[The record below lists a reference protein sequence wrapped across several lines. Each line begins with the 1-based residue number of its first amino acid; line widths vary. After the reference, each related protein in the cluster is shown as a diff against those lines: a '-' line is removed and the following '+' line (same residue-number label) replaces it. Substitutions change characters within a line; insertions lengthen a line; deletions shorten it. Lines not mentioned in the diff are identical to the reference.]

1 MKITFGLWLDG
12 ASPPAQATLTE
23 TGFGPTGL
31 LRWLEA
37 RLGLARRWPTA
48 VERLMA
54 YEQALTAAGAGS
66 FYFKSLGKDP
76 LAVAETLLGWRDE
89 LILSGWDR
97 SPAPTGAPRPDALF
111 ALEGRLDSV
120 VRTGIGDRVLE
131 VLAAL
136 PMRPITLE
144 SLMVVDDRSHL
155 PVLWQ
160 RLLDLLGAQWAKP
173 SQPGIA
179 TAAAN
184 TDLAAVQRALADKS
198 SPTDFSLK
206 DDGTLTLYSA
216 YSGITL
222 GRIAGQELAAVR
234 GTRDRYVLVTDAPA
248 AQVDIGLA
256 AVDAPTAGLEE
267 RSHARAV
274 SQVLA
279 LALRLRWQ
287 PLDPQY
293 LMEFLTHPVCPVT
306 KWLRRELAEALQ
318 EAPGIGGP
326 GWQQAIQSARQEI
339 TDFFQTNP
347 AEREQQLERLETDLR
362 GWILV
367 ERFDLAGTA
376 EGAKLAAT
384 CSQVAQWAAALAAH
398 REDQPDA
405 GLYRALSSAAQQL
418 GTLLSPRAAVHPALL
433 DRLLGQVLGAGWQ
446 VGNSPAELGAGE
458 ILRHLGALCEP
469 VDVLAWW
476 GATEPSRPHGAPWTI
491 AELERLQHAGIT
503 PLSPGCLVE
512 RETRA
517 WERMI
522 LATRRR
528 LILLLPQQ
536 QGGAV
541 VARHPFLNRLQGLL
555 GKSPLPILNVDSQL
569 RAAQAPPG
577 IAIAETP
584 PYSLPELRRWWRL
597 SEGINLPARANESF
611 SSAEKFLYSP
621 YHWVLQHPARLR
633 RGVLS
638 SQQLHSAQRLHGN
651 LLHRLTEWL
660 FNEPPPTGL
669 DWRHATRGAV
679 EAWVSGHWNR
689 LLETEGASL
698 LVPGHL
704 TENARLRAEAEHSL
718 WELIHWLHTAG
729 VVGAVA
735 NFRPKVQDFQAGS
748 IGGYIDLV
756 VTNAAG
762 RKAVLDLK
770 YGGRADK
777 ERQMKAGI
785 PLQLAVY
792 AYLLAEGGQADWPA
806 AGFFILK
813 DQELLT
819 RDHGYFP
826 GSNNG
831 QAESGTFSLQ
841 TCWHEFLAMWQW
853 RRGLLDERWIEVTVG
868 GTEPTDGTGG
878 EPSSALQLCEHWEPG
893 EDHDKY
899 NDFRALT
906 GFGLDE

>member
-1 MKITFGLWLDG
+1 
-12 ASPPAQATLTE
+12 
-23 TGFGPTGL
+23 
-31 LRWLEA
+31 
-37 RLGLARRWPTA
+37 
-48 VERLMA
+48 
-54 YEQALTAAGAGS
+54 
-66 FYFKSLGKDP
+66 
-76 LAVAETLLGWRDE
+76 
-89 LILSGWDR
+89 
-97 SPAPTGAPRPDALF
+97 
-111 ALEGRLDSV
+111 
-120 VRTGIGDRVLE
+120 
-131 VLAAL
+131 
-136 PMRPITLE
+136 
-144 SLMVVDDRSHL
+144 
-155 PVLWQ
+155 
-160 RLLDLLGAQWAKP
+160 
-173 SQPGIA
+173 
-179 TAAAN
+179 
-184 TDLAAVQRALADKS
+184 
-198 SPTDFSLK
+198 
-206 DDGTLTLYSA
+206 
-216 YSGITL
+216 
-222 GRIAGQELAAVR
+222 
-234 GTRDRYVLVTDAPA
+234 
-248 AQVDIGLA
+248 
-256 AVDAPTAGLEE
+256 
-267 RSHARAV
+267 
-274 SQVLA
+274 
-279 LALRLRWQ
+279 
-287 PLDPQY
+287 
-293 LMEFLTHPVCPVT
+293 MEFLTHPVCPVS

-326 GWQQAIQSARQEI
+326 DWQQAIQSAKEEIQE
-339 TDFFQTNP
+339 FFTADP
-347 AEREQQLERLETDLR
+347 AERDRHLERIETDLR
-362 GWILV
+362 DWIMV
-367 ERFDLAGTA
+367 ERFNLAGVA
-376 EGAKLAAT
+376 SGAKLAAT
-384 CSQVAQWAAALAAH
+384 CSQVAQWAAALATH

-418 GTLLSPRAAVHPALL
+418 GTLLTPRAEVHPALL

-446 VGNSPAELGAGE
+446 VGNSTAELGAPE
-458 ILRHLGALCEP
+458 ILRHPGALFEP

-476 GATEPSRPHGAPWTI
+476 GATEPSRPHGAPWTV

-528 LILLLPQQ
+528 LVLLLPQQ
-536 QGGAV
+536 QAGAV

-555 GKSPLPILNVDSQL
+555 GKSPLPILNVDARL

-597 SEGINLPARANESF
+597 PEGIKLPARTEESF
-611 SSAEKFLYSP
+611 SSSEKFLYSP

-651 LLHRLTEWL
+651 LLHRLTERL
-660 FNEPPPTGL
+660 FNEPQPAGL

-698 LVPGHL
+698 LVPGYL
-704 TENARLRAEAEHSL
+704 TENARLRAEAERSL

-735 NFRPKVQDFQAGS
+735 NFHPEAQAFHAGR

-756 VTNAAG
+756 VTNATG

-777 ERQMKAGI
+777 ERQLNKGI

-831 QAESGTFSLQ
+831 QAEPGAFSLQ
-841 TCWHEFLAMWQW
+841 TCWHEFLEMWQW
-853 RRGLLDERWIEVTVG
+853 RRELLDERWIEVTVG
-868 GTEPTDGTGG
+868 GTEPTKESGA
-878 EPSSALQLCEHWEPG
+878 EPSSVGPCAHWKPG
-893 EDHDKY
+893 KDHDKY
-899 NDFRALT
+899 NDFRGLT

>member
-23 TGFGPTGL
+23 TRFGPTGL
-31 LRWLEA
+31 LRWLES

-48 VERLMA
+48 VERLIA
-54 YEQALTAAGAGS
+54 YEQALVSASAGS
-66 FYFKSLGKDP
+66 FYSKSFAKDP
-76 LAVAETLLGWRDE
+76 LAVAETLLRWRDE
-89 LILSGWDR
+89 LILSGWAR

-111 ALEGRLDSV
+111 ELDGRVDPV
-120 VRTGIGDRVLE
+120 VRTGVGDRVLE

-144 SLMVVDDRSHL
+144 SLTVVDDRSHL

-160 RLLDLLGAQWAKP
+160 RLLDTLGAQWAKP
-173 SQPGIA
+173 NQLGIP
-179 TAAAN
+179 TAVAN
-184 TDLAAVQRALADKS
+184 TDLAAVQQALANNS

-206 DDGTLTLYSA
+206 GDGSLTLYSA
-216 YSGITL
+216 YSGVTL

-234 GTRDRYVLVTDAPA
+234 GTRDRCVLLTDAPA

-256 AVDAPTAGLEE
+256 TVDAPTAGLEE

-306 KWLRRELAEALQ
+306 KWLRRELAEALR
-318 EAPGIGGP
+318 ESPGIGGP
-326 GWQQAIQSARQEI
+326 EWQQAIKSAKEEI
-339 TDFFQTNP
+339 QDFFTADP
-347 AEREQQLERLETDLR
+347 AEREQQLERLESDLR
-362 GWILV
+362 DWILV

-376 EGAKLAAT
+376 EGSKLAAT
-384 CSQVAQWAAALAAH
+384 CSQVAQWATAVAAH

-405 GLYRALSSAAQQL
+405 GLYRGLSSAAQQL
-418 GTLLSPRAAVHPALL
+418 GTLLTPRAEVHPALL

-446 VGNSPAELGAGE
+446 VGNAPAELGAPE
-458 ILRHLGALCEP
+458 TIRHPGALCEP
-469 VDVLAWW
+469 VDALVWW
-476 GATEPSRPHGAPWTI
+476 GATESSRPHGAPWTI

-555 GKSPLPILNVDSQL
+555 GKSPLPILNVDAQL

-597 SEGINLPARANESF
+597 PEGIKLPARAEESF

-669 DWRHATRGAV
+669 DWRHATKGTV
-679 EAWVSGHWNR
+679 EAWVSGHWDR

-698 LVPGHL
+698 LVPGYL
-704 TENARLRAEAEHSL
+704 TENARLRAEAEQAL
-718 WELIHWLHTAG
+718 WELIRGLHAA
-729 VVGAVA
+729 GAVTA
-735 NFRPKVQDFQAGS
+735 VADLHPEAQAFQAGR
-748 IGGYIDLV
+748 IGGHIDLV

-777 ERQMKAGI
+777 ERQMNKGI

-792 AYLLAEGGQADWPA
+792 AYLLAEGGRQDWPA

-841 TCWHEFLAMWQW
+841 TCWDEFLEMWQW

-868 GTEPTDGTGG
+868 GTEPTKESGA
-878 EPSSALQLCEHWEPG
+878 EPSSVEPCAHWKPG
-893 EDHDKY
+893 KDHDKY

>member
-12 ASPPAQATLTE
+12 AVTTHEATLAE
-23 TGFGPTGL
+23 ARFGPAAL
-31 LRWLEA
+31 LQWLEG

-48 VERLMA
+48 VERLIA
-54 YEQALTAAGAGS
+54 YEQALASASAGS
-66 FYFKSLGKDP
+66 FYSKSFAKDP
-76 LAVAETLLGWRDE
+76 LAVAETLLRWRDE
-89 LILSGWDR
+89 LILSGWER

-111 ALEGRLDSV
+111 ELDGRVDPI
-120 VRTGIGDRVLE
+120 VRTGAGDRVLD
-131 VLAAL
+131 VLAVL
-136 PMRPITLE
+136 PMRPITFE
-144 SLMVVDDRSHL
+144 SLVVVDDRSHL
-155 PVLWQ
+155 PVLWL
-160 RLLDLLGAQWAKP
+160 RLLDSLGAQWAKP
-173 SQPGIA
+173 TQPGMPA
-179 TAAAN
+179 PGVN
-184 TDLAAVQRALADKS
+184 TDLAAVQRALAGNS
-198 SPTDFSLK
+198 NPTEFSLK
-206 DDGTLTLYSA
+206 GDGTLTLYSA

-234 GTRDRYVLVTDAPA
+234 GTHDRCILLTDAPA

-256 AVDAPTAGLEE
+256 TVDAPTAGLEE

-279 LALRLRWQ
+279 LALRLRWL

-306 KWLRRELAEALQ
+306 KWLRRELTEALR

-326 GWQQAIQSARQEI
+326 KWHEAIQSAKQE
-339 TDFFQTNP
+339 TSDFFQTNP
-347 AEREQQLERLETDLR
+347 AEREKQLERLESDLR
-362 GWILV
+362 DWILV
-367 ERFDLAGTA
+367 ERFDMAGAA
-376 EGAKLAAT
+376 EGAKLAVT
-384 CSQVAQWAAALAAH
+384 CGQVAQWAAAVAAH

-405 GLYRALSSAAQQL
+405 VLYRALSSAAEQL
-418 GTLLSPRAAVHPALL
+418 GSLLTPRAAVHPALL
-433 DRLLGQVLGAGWQ
+433 DRLLDQVLGAGWQ
-446 VGNSPAELGAGE
+446 VGNSPAELGAPE
-458 ILRHLGALCEP
+458 ILRHPGALFEH

-541 VARHPFLNRLQGLL
+541 VARHPFLNRLQGLV
-555 GKSPLPILNVDSQL
+555 GKSPLPIQNVDVRL

-577 IAIAETP
+577 IAFAETP

-597 SEGINLPARANESF
+597 PEGVKLSARAEESF

-638 SQQLHSAQRLHGN
+638 SQIHSAQRLHGN
-651 LLHRLTEWL
+651 LIHRLTERL

-669 DWRHATRGAV
+669 DWRHATQCAV
-679 EAWVSGHWNR
+679 EAWVSGHWDR

-698 LVPGHL
+698 LVPGYL
-704 TENARLRAEAEHSL
+704 TENARLRAEAERSL
-718 WELIHWLHTAG
+718 WQLIQWLHTAG

-735 NFRPKVQDFQAGS
+735 NLHPTAQIFQAGF
-748 IGGYIDLV
+748 IGGHIDLV

-770 YGGRADK
+770 YGGRDDK

-785 PLQLAVY
+785 PLQLAIY
-792 AYLLAEGGQADWPA
+792 AYLLTERSQADWPA

-813 DQELLT
+813 DQKLLT
-819 RDHGYFP
+819 RDHGFFP
-826 GSNNG
+826 GSTNALSG
-831 QAESGTFSLQ
+831 AGTFSLE
-841 TCWHEFLAMWQW
+841 TCWHEFLEMWQW
-853 RRGLLDERWIEVTVG
+853 RRGLLDERWVEVTVG

-878 EPSSALQLCEHWEPG
+878 EPSSAGRPCKHWVPG
-893 EDHDKY
+893 KDHDKY

>member
-1 MKITFGLWLDG
+1 M
-12 ASPPAQATLTE
+12 LTE
-23 TGFGPTGL
+23 TRFGPMGL

-37 RLGLARRWPTA
+37 RLGLARCWPTA

-54 YEQALTAAGAGS
+54 YEQELASASAGS
-66 FYFKSLGKDP
+66 FYSKSFAKDP
-76 LAVAETLLGWRDE
+76 LAVAETLLNWRDE
-89 LILSGWDR
+89 LVLSGWDR
-97 SPAPTGAPRPDALF
+97 QPVPTGASRPDELF
-111 ALEGRLDSV
+111 ALEAQVGSV
-120 VRTGIGDRVLE
+120 VRSGIGDRVLE
-131 VLAAL
+131 ALAAL

-144 SLMVVDDRSHL
+144 SLVVIDDRSHL
-155 PVLWQ
+155 PVLWL
-160 RLLDLLGAQWAKP
+160 RLLDSLGAQWAKP
-173 SQPGIA
+173 TQSGMPAPGV
-179 TAAAN
+179 N
-184 TDLAAVQRALADKS
+184 TDLAAVQRALAGNSNPKE
-198 SPTDFSLK
+198 FSLTG
-206 DDGTLTLYSA
+206 DGTLTLYSA

-222 GRIAGQELAAVR
+222 GRIAGQELAAVHE
-234 GTRDRYVLVTDAPA
+234 TRDRCALLTDSPA

-256 AVDAPTAGLEE
+256 TVDAPTAGLEE

-274 SQVLA
+274 PQVLA

-293 LMEFLTHPVCPVT
+293 LMEFLSHPVCPVT
-306 KWLRRELAEALQ
+306 KWLRRELAESLR

-326 GWQQAIQSARQEI
+326 EWQQAIQSAKQGIR
-339 TDFFQTNP
+339 DFFATDRV
-347 AEREQQLERLETDLR
+347 EREQQLERLESDLR
-362 GWILV
+362 DWILV
-367 ERFDLAGTA
+367 ERFDMAGA
-376 EGAKLAAT
+376 VEGAKLAVT
-384 CSQVAQWAAALAAH
+384 CSQVEQWAGALAAL
-398 REDQPDA
+398 REERPDA
-405 GLYRALSSAAQQL
+405 SLYRALSSAAQQL
-418 GTLLSPRAAVHPALL
+418 GTLLTPRAAVHPALL
-433 DRLLGQVLGAGWQ
+433 DRLLGQVLGSGWK
-446 VGNSPAELGAGE
+446 VGNSPAELGAPE
-458 ILRHLGALCEP
+458 ILRHPGALCEP

-476 GATEPSRPHGAPWTI
+476 GATEPGRPHGAPWTS

-541 VARHPFLNRLQGLL
+541 VARHPFLNRLQGLV
-555 GKSPLPILNVDSQL
+555 GKSPLPIRNVDARL

-577 IAIAETP
+577 IAFVETP

-597 SEGINLPARANESF
+597 PEGITLAPRKEESF

-651 LLHRLTEWL
+651 LIHRLTEWL
-660 FNEPPPTGL
+660 FNEPAPTGM
-669 DWRHATRGAV
+669 DWRHATRSAV
-679 EAWVSGHWNR
+679 KAWVSGHWSR

-698 LVPGHL
+698 LVPGYL

-718 WELIHWLHTAG
+718 WQLIQWLHTAG
-729 VVGAVA
+729 VVGVIA
-735 NFRPKVQDFQAGS
+735 NFHPAAQKFEAGV
-748 IGGYIDLV
+748 IGGHIDLV

-792 AYLLAEGGQADWPA
+792 AYLLAEGGKADWPA
-806 AGFFILK
+806 AGFFILRN
-813 DQELLT
+813 QELLT
-819 RDHGYFP
+819 WDHDFFP
-826 GSNNG
+826 APNNG
-831 QAESGTFSLQ
+831 QAGAGTFSLE
-841 TCWHEFLAMWQW
+841 TCWREFLKMWQW
-853 RRGLLDERWIEVTVG
+853 RRELLDERWIEVTVG

-878 EPSSALQLCEHWEPG
+878 EPSSTGPCENWDPG
-893 EDHDKY
+893 KDHDKY